1 MDKIWILNFFLFSQG
16 LYFLKVAL
24 KIAFNI
30 NVRKKNNTLNLWKLI
45 F

>member
-30 NVRKKNNTLNLWKLI
+30 NVRKKTILWICGSWYL
-45 F
+45 